1 MNSLLQSPV
10 TYFLI
15 AANVIFSFIGF
26 SNNALLSK
34 TIGWPY
40 FEKRDKE
47 YYRFITSGFLHADW
61 MHLIFNMFTL
71 YFFGRNLEFIFSVGG
86 FGGKLGY
93 IALYFLGMIAADIP
107 GYLKHNDDYNYRSL
121 GASGA
126 VSAVIFASII
136 FTPWETLALYG
147 IIQLSAVL
155 FAVLYII
162 YCVYMGKRNEDNIGH
177 DAHLWGSLFGFIF
190 MLILIAV
197 MRPDIFPYILE
208 DMKKPSLFGRHELSA
223 VLQYLLSS
231 R

>member
-1 MNSLLQSPV
+1 MQSPV

-26 SNNALLSK
+26 SNNAFLSK
-34 TIGWPY
+34 MIGWPY
-40 FEKRDKE
+40 FEKRDRE
-47 YYRFITSGFLHADW
+47 YYRFVTSGFLHADW

-71 YFFGRNLEFIFSVGG
+71 YFFGRNLELIFSIGG
-86 FGGKLGY
+86 LGGKFAYL
-93 IALYFLGMIAADIP
+93 ALYFLGMIAADIP
-107 GYLKHNDDYNYRSL
+107 GYFKHNDDYNYRSL

-126 VSAVIFASII
+126 VSAVIFASIV
-136 FTPWETLALYG
+136 FMPWDILQLYG

-162 YCVYMGKRNEDNIGH
+162 YCVYMGKRNADNIGH
-177 DAHLWGSLFGFIF
+177 DAHLWGSLFGLVF

-197 MRPDIFPYILE
+197 MRPDLVHYILE
-208 DMKKPSLFGRHELSA
+208 DMKKPSLFGRRELSA

>member
-93 IALYFLGMIAADIP
+93 LALYFLGMIAADIP